1 MKGIDVSQWNGVID
15 FTKVKAAG
23 VGFVIIR
30 AGYGK
35 FISQKDPYFERNYT
49 AAKAAGLKV
58 GAYWYSYA
66 DSVEDAKKEA
76 AVCIE
81 AIKGKTFEFPIYFD
95 LEEVKQFKKGMAFCS
110 DIVTTFCTALEKAG
124 YFAGLYCST
133 YYLNNYVSAAVRQRF
148 AVWVAE
154 YAAACHY
161 TGQYGIWQSGT
172 GSVPGV
178 YGTCDIDT
186 SYIDYPAIITKAG
199 LNGFKKAEKKPE
211 PVTYTVKAG
220 DTLTAI
226 AKKYGTTVKAIK
238 ELNDI
243 KDVNLIFVGQKIK
256 IPEKR

>member
-49 AAKAAGLKV
+49 AAKATGLKV

-110 DIVTTFCTALEKAG
+110 DIVTTFCTALEKSG

>member
-1 MKGIDVSQWNGVID
+1 MKGIDVSQWNGAID
-15 FTKVKAAG
+15 YNKVKAAG
-23 VGFVIIR
+23 IGFVIIR

-35 FISQKDPYFERNYT
+35 YISQKDPCFERNYS

-66 DSVEDAKKEA
+66 DTIEDAKKEA
-76 AVCIE
+76 AVCLE
-81 AIKGKTFEFPIYFD
+81 AIKGKKFEYPIYFD
-95 LEEVKQFKKGMAFCS
+95 LEEVKQFKKGIKFCS
-110 DIVTTFCTALEKAG
+110 DVVTAFCTALEKAG

-172 GSVPGV
+172 GDVPGV
-178 YGTCDIDT
+178 RGDCDIDT
-186 SYIDYPAIITKAG
+186 SYIDYPAIIKKAG
-199 LNGFKKAEKKPE
+199 LNGFKSSAPE
-211 PVTYTVKAG
+211 PVTYTAKTG

-238 ELNDI
+238 ELNAI

-256 IPEKR
+256 IPVKA